1 MKIAFVVPQFPKLSE
16 TFILNQVTGLIDR
29 GHRVDIFAR
38 RPSNELTVH
47 EDVEKYKLLD
57 RTHYLEIPPK
67 TIERVMT
74 GVRLIPRNLKKH
86 PQIVLRSLN
95 ILRYRRRALSLYFL
109 HLVAPFL
116 KNYDV
121 IHCHFGPIGNLG
133 ASLKDLG
140 IQAKLVTTFHG
151 FDIRLG
157 LQKGGHIYHNLFH
170 QGDCFIAISDYNY
183 NNLTNFGLEERKIVR
198 LPVGIDM
205 SMFPYKSPS
214 ESHEAGT
221 PIRILTVARLVEEKG
236 LQYGIQAIH
245 RLLKQQPQLNLKYCI
260 IGDGPLK
267 EDLTNLTNKL
277 MLNEVVH
284 FLGLREQSGVIEM
297 LQQSDIFLLPSVAE
311 VLPVCLME
319 AQAVGLPAIATEVGD
334 TGHIVLDGKSGFVV
348 KSRNVGA
355 LAEKLKY
362 LCEHPQRWSDMGMA
376 GRKYVAQRY
385 DINKLN
391 DSLVQLYQLL
401 LDGREND
408 EYQ

>member
-1 MKIAFVVPQFPKLSE
+1 MKIAFFVPQFPKLSE

-29 GHRVDIFAR
+29 GHHVDVFAM
-38 RPSNELTVH
+38 RPSNELAVH
-47 EDVEKYKLLD
+47 EDVEKYKLSD
-57 RTHYLEIPPK
+57 RTHYLEIPSR

-74 GVRLIPRNLKKH
+74 GVRLIYSNLKKH

-109 HLVAPFL
+109 HLVVPFL

-140 IQAKLVTTFHG
+140 IHAKLITTFHG

-157 LQKGGHIYHNLFH
+157 LQKGGHTYHALFH
-170 QGDCFIAISDYNY
+170 KGDCFIAISDYNY
-183 NNLTNFGLEERKIVR
+183 NKLTNFGLDERKIVR

-221 PIRILTVARLVEEKG
+221 SIRILTVARLVEEKG

-284 FLGLREQSGVIEM
+284 FLGPHEQSGVIEM

-319 AQAVGLPAIATEVGD
+319 AQAVGLPVIATEVGD

-348 KSRNVGA
+348 KSTNVGA

-362 LCEHPQRWSDMGMA
+362 LCEHRQRWSDMGLA
-376 GRKYVAQRY
+376 GRKNVVRRY

-391 DSLVQLYQLL
+391 DRLVEIYANLL
-401 LDGREND
+401 NGRKPPK
-408 EYQ
+408 

>member
-1 MKIAFVVPQFPKLSE
+1 M
-16 TFILNQVTGLIDR
+16 
-29 GHRVDIFAR
+29 FAR
-38 RPSNELTVH
+38 RPSNALTVH

-57 RTHYLEIPPK
+57 RTHYLEIPSR

-74 GVRLIPRNLKKH
+74 GVRLIHSNLKKH
-86 PQIVLRSLN
+86 PKIVLRSLN

-109 HLVAPFL
+109 HLVVPFL

-140 IQAKLVTTFHG
+140 IRAKLVTTFHG

-157 LQKGGHIYHNLFH
+157 LQKGGHIYHALFH
-170 QGDCFIAISDYNY
+170 KGDCFIAISDYNY
-183 NNLTNFGLEERKIVR
+183 NKLTNFGLDERKIVR
-198 LPVGIDM
+198 LPVGIDI

-221 PIRILTVARLVEEKG
+221 SIRILTVARLVEEKG

-284 FLGLREQSGVIEM
+284 FLGPHEQSGVIEM

-319 AQAVGLPAIATEVGD
+319 AQAVGLPVIATEVGD

-348 KSRNVGA
+348 KSTNVGA

-362 LCEHPQRWSDMGMA
+362 LCEHPQRWSEMGLA
-376 GRKYVAQRY
+376 GRKYVIQRY

-391 DSLVQLYQLL
+391 DRLVEIYANLL
-401 LDGREND
+401 NGRKPPE
-408 EYQ
+408 